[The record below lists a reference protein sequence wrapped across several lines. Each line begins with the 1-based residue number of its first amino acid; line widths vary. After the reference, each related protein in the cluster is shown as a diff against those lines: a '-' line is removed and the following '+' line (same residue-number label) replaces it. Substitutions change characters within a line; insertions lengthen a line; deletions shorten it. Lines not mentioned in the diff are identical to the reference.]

1 MRIWK
6 SRGKCYVL
14 GGLQKGLPSIA
25 FAERFSV
32 TEYPVSIFMIWKGYF
47 TLRQAVMGQ
56 SRVPEGILLSVFF
69 FSLPFVCGRLTR
81 THLFS
86 LTGGIMP
93 LYPHKL
99 IPIAHTFNSK

>member
-56 SRVPEGILLSVFF
+56 SRVPEGILLSVFSF
-69 FSLPFVCGRLTR
+69 PSNLSVEDSLGPICFL
-81 THLFS
+81 S
-86 LTGGIMP
+86 L
-93 LYPHKL
+93 
-99 IPIAHTFNSK
+99 AA